1 VGKTLIGSEE
11 LKRNGKRGKLV
22 QVEHVLGDHLFLH
35 SWCNSPS
42 PYCSLPAELEH
53 LKDMMNL
60 PARAEVV
67 EVEEEE
73 KAPEEG
79 QENQES
85 QETPAQEEAEAP
97 AAANEDT
104 PNQDTQAEE
113 EEDEEEE
120 EQAPAKI
127 TLPMEELLK
136 MSFLQGLK
144 TTLTKEDLPI
154 PGSVFYS
161 LHMQP
166 NAPPGAKIDIKR
178 SSYKKLAKF
187 LQAMAREQLVNVKPL
202 PKGEIQ
208 IVSVNQQHA
217 DFVEFE
223 PYKLRNKK
231 KGGDDSKDASSKSA
245 SSEKGFS
252 ITPLLRP
259 TADLFP
265 VFAEV
270 IDGADK
276 ATPYTRKD
284 AMDTLWLY
292 VAKKELA
299 ASGRSADVT
308 LDATLARCFRKQKKE
323 GDTTTKEDLALK
335 FAAALQVNY
344 EIKRDGVINIVK
356 NSLTPI
362 ELREEKR
369 GGHKYVTRVKGLEM
383 YLLQPKDVAKDL
395 RKRFAASS
403 TVNELPVGKGKSATN
418 PDQEVIIQGKMNHQI
433 KDVLCK
439 SYGIPAKHVE
449 LFSK

>member
-1 VGKTLIGSEE
+1 MGKTLIGSEE
-11 LKRNGKRGKLV
+11 LKLNGKRGKVV

-35 SWCNSPS
+35 AWCNSPS
-42 PYCSLPAELEH
+42 PYCSLPSDLEH
-53 LKDMMNL
+53 LKDVMNL

-67 EVEEEE
+67 EIEEEE
-73 KAPEEG
+73 KAPEETED
-79 QENQES
+79 QQDD
-85 QETPAQEEAEAP
+85 PAQESEAAP
-97 AAANEDT
+97 AEEQPTEEAQAN
-104 PNQDTQAEE
+104 E

-120 EQAPAKI
+120 EQMPAKV

-144 TTLTKEDLPI
+144 TTLNKEDLPI

-187 LQAMAREQLVNVKPL
+187 LQAMARDQLVNVKPL

-208 IVSVNQQHA
+208 IVSVNEKHA

-223 PYKLRNKK
+223 PYKLGRKK
-231 KGGDDSKDASSKSA
+231 KGGNDDSKESSGKS
-245 SSEKGFS
+245 SSNEKGFT

-265 VFAEV
+265 VFSEV
-270 IDGADK
+270 IEGADK

-299 ASGRSADVT
+299 KSGRSADVT
-308 LDATLARCFRKQKKE
+308 IDATLSRCFRKQKKE

-344 EIKRDGVINIVK
+344 EIKRDGVVNIVK

-369 GGHKYVTRVKGLEM
+369 GGHKYVTRVKGLET
-383 YLLQPKDVAKDL
+383 YLLQPKDIAKDL

-403 TVNELPVGKGKSATN
+403 TVNELPVGKGKSATS
-418 PDQEVIIQGKMNHQI
+418 PVR
-433 KDVLCK
+433 
-439 SYGIPAKHVE
+439 
-449 LFSK
+449 